1 MGVAWGGDSG
11 VSSSCC
17 VPAQREECSYQACEV
32 VNAHFTGIL
41 KPWCPSPGP
50 FHSTTVLPKENHST
64 CGYCPRKKIV
74 SIVVKGSSE
83 KEISTCTEVYAAAP
97 ERQADLAQSLEEVG
111 L

>member
-17 VPAQREECSYQACEV
+17 VPAQREECSHQACEV

-64 CGYCPRKKIV
+64 CGYCPRKKTV

-83 KEISTCTEVYAAAP
+83 KEISTCTEVYAAAL
-97 ERQADLAQSLEEVG
+97 ERQANLAQSLEEVG